1 MKRILLLG
9 KGKAVFDDIF
19 KYMIDDFEI
28 QTTSIR
34 SADIKSH
41 LKYFRPELVVVCLQK
56 EMIEE
61 VVVLNEFKKYFEKK
75 AVPVILIGS
84 NEECLDFQQKTY
96 SLGKLALLKP
106 ISARNIKSR
115 LTEFMEIWDKE
126 HEIAEEPVEEQ
137 TAVPKQAAEPK
148 PAVSVAPAQDTNTAA
163 NVTPEKT
170 AGEEEK
176 KHILVVD
183 DDPMMLKL
191 IKEHLKHKYAVGT
204 AVSGKIALKFLETK
218 KTDLVL
224 LDYEMP
230 VENGAQVM
238 EQIRNNK
245 ATAKLP
251 IVFLTGMAD
260 KEKIKKVISLKPQG
274 YMLKPVDKDILLQTI
289 EQIIG

>member
-19 KYMIDDFEI
+19 KYMVDDFEI

-41 LKYFRPELVVVCLQK
+41 LKYFRPELMVVCIQK
-56 EMIEE
+56 EMMEE
-61 VVVLNEFKKYFEKK
+61 VVVLNEFNKYFEKK
-75 AVPVILIGS
+75 AVPVILIGT
-84 NEECLDFQQKTY
+84 NEECLEFQQKTY

-115 LTEFMEIWDKE
+115 LMEFMEIWDKE
-126 HEIAEEPVEEQ
+126 HEVEKETVEEQ
-137 TAVPKQAAEPK
+137 AAIQKPATEPK
-148 PAVSVAPAQDTNTAA
+148 PAVSAAPDTNITD
-163 NVTPEKT
+163 NVVSENTS
-170 AGEEEK
+170 GEEEK
-176 KHILVVD
+176 KHVLVVD
-183 DDPMMLKL
+183 DDPMILKL

-251 IVFLTGMAD
+251 IVFLTGIAD

-274 YMLKPVDKDILLQTI
+274 YMLKPVDKDVLLQTI